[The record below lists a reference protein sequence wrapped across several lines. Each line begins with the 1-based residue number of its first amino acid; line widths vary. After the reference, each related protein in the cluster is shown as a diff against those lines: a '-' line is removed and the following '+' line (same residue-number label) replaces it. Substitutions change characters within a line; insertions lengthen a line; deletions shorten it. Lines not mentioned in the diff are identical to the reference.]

1 MKSYVHALLPSP
13 WTTKK
18 RTMQKRSELK
28 LRSSPQ
34 RAFHNVCRHRGF
46 PVVDPTAEDASE
58 PAESKG
64 KRSILACMYHGWKYN
79 TDGTL
84 FRAPHFQEVPGFDPK
99 AHSLFPLRVH
109 VDKNG
114 FVYANADM

>member
-1 MKSYVHALLPSP
+1 MAE
-13 WTTKK
+13 TT
-18 RTMQKRSELK
+18 
-28 LRSSPQ
+28 
-34 RAFHNVCRHRGF
+34 
-46 PVVDPTAEDASE
+46 
-58 PAESKG
+58 G
-64 KRSILACMYHGWKYN
+64 KRSILACMYHGWKYS

-99 AHSLFPLRVH
+99 AHSLFSLRLH